1 MGGWWNGGENE
12 EECSVIISRRGNAG
26 NDSKYFILFVSMFLK
41 VWTQLVLVL
50 KC

>member
-26 NDSKYFILFVSMFLK
+26 NDNEYFILFVSML

-50 KC
+50 K